1 MESLKR
7 VRTGVG
13 SSFSLKS
20 LFATVGAMSLLTV
33 AVEVTLLLLRGGV
46 GRVREVGFLLLLHSF
61 SSLGGLNTLHHL
73 PGILNQPF
81 ELGAAPVLQWLPLV
95 LVTNLLVGLA
105 LTSALYL
112 MFPLMAKAFPNAA
125 LTLRR
130 YWLREQRL
138 PLLILGVCCL
148 SVFIRSYWFFWEE
161 ATSYAV
167 TGRASLLVIVFIVPN
182 LLLLLILRLEKRKHL
197 MQSFRTCASYGGGA
211 VLVVGLV
218 AGAAGLALRQPRP
231 APAGP
236 TSPNILLVSID
247 SLRSDHLHC
256 YGYPRETSPTIDQ
269 LAAEGVLFT
278 TVAAPTSWTLPSHVT
293 LLTALAPEEHQ
304 VVHNWARLA
313 PEALTLA
320 EVLQGAGYSTAGFVS
335 GVYVEA
341 SYGFFQGFDH
351 FEDQLAFPGT
361 KLDGYEGTTTSPGLR
376 RLVREWLR
384 RWNDEGRQR
393 PFFVFLHMF
402 DVHYD
407 YNQPPPYDSTFDSD
421 YRGKVTSEDFIH
433 SELIHKDMD
442 SRDLQHIIS
451 LYDGAI
457 LYTDHHLGEILEVL
471 RSLGEL
477 DKTLI
482 VVTADHGD
490 EFFEHGEKGHHR
502 ALYDESI
509 LVPLVMRFPAKIPVG
524 RRIKQQ
530 VRLMDVAPTILSLA
544 GFPKPH
550 GFGGAEAG
558 IPYDDQDL
566 TPLILG
572 DPASNPKPLVAFG
585 GLWGASAYTRTGTAK
600 MILQVEKPDNIE
612 VYDLRSDP
620 LEQQNLAG
628 QNAAADDALRQ
639 QLIAWR
645 DLHSGRE
652 TVAAKM
658 TPSAE
663 QLEVLRTLGYIQ

>member
-256 YGYPRETSPTIDQ
+256 YG
-269 LAAEGVLFT
+269 
-278 TVAAPTSWTLPSHVT
+278 
-293 LLTALAPEEHQ
+293 
-304 VVHNWARLA
+304 
-313 PEALTLA
+313 
-320 EVLQGAGYSTAGFVS
+320 
-335 GVYVEA
+335 
-341 SYGFFQGFDH
+341 
-351 FEDQLAFPGT
+351 FPGRQVPPLT
-361 KLDGYEGTTTSPGLR
+361 NWRLR
-376 RLVREWLR
+376 GSFSQPSLPQPR
-384 RWNDEGRQR
+384 GRC
-393 PFFVFLHMF
+393 
-402 DVHYD
+402 
-407 YNQPPPYDSTFDSD
+407 
-421 YRGKVTSEDFIH
+421 
-433 SELIHKDMD
+433 
-442 SRDLQHIIS
+442 
-451 LYDGAI
+451 
-457 LYTDHHLGEILEVL
+457 
-471 RSLGEL
+471 
-477 DKTLI
+477 
-482 VVTADHGD
+482 
-490 EFFEHGEKGHHR
+490 
-502 ALYDESI
+502 
-509 LVPLVMRFPAKIPVG
+509 
-524 RRIKQQ
+524 
-530 VRLMDVAPTILSLA
+530 
-544 GFPKPH
+544 
-550 GFGGAEAG
+550 
-558 IPYDDQDL
+558 
-566 TPLILG
+566 
-572 DPASNPKPLVAFG
+572 
-585 GLWGASAYTRTGTAK
+585 
-600 MILQVEKPDNIE
+600 
-612 VYDLRSDP
+612 
-620 LEQQNLAG
+620 
-628 QNAAADDALRQ
+628 
-639 QLIAWR
+639 
-645 DLHSGRE
+645 
-652 TVAAKM
+652 
-658 TPSAE
+658 
-663 QLEVLRTLGYIQ
+663 LRT